1 MEGLTFRF
9 FKYKN
14 KREKIVNN
22 KELIDFLVNG
32 TAAAL
37 MSYVVLASIYVLIL
51 FPLLKIGAIPMY
63 ASLKIISDYF
73 PIKGISERLK
83 IPNGKWRRVVMNL
96 FGSLATFFCGFIL
109 MLVDKVS
116 PEKLF
121 TEEHLVPVSLGFVL
135 SYLIFFMIAYH
146 TKDGELFQKN
156 DIESSGVLKKLL
168 F

>member
-1 MEGLTFRF
+1 
-9 FKYKN
+9 
-14 KREKIVNN
+14 
-22 KELIDFLVNG
+22 
-32 TAAAL
+32 
-37 MSYVVLASIYVLIL
+37 
-51 FPLLKIGAIPMY
+51 MY

-121 TEEHLVPVSLGFVL
+121 PEGHLVPVSLGFVL
-135 SYLIFFMIAYH
+135 SYLIFYDSLSY
-146 TKDGELFQKN
+146 KRWRVVPKN